1 MPFEVPATCK
11 YVRMS
16 AQKTRL
22 VADLVRGMDVQE
34 ALTLLRFTNKAAA
47 DPVAKTI
54 ASAAANAD
62 ENYGLSIDDLYVSR
76 IMVDEGPTLKR
87 GRPGARGRYK
97 PVLKRSSHISVYVA
111 ERE

>member
-1 MPFEVPATCK
+1 MPFEVAATCK
-11 YVRMS
+11 YVRMA

-54 ASAAANAD
+54 TSAAANAD

>member
-1 MPFEVPATCK
+1 MPFEVRAVTK

-16 AQKTRL
+16 PQKMRL
-22 VADLVRGMDVQE
+22 VADLVRGKNVQE

-47 DPVAKTI
+47 GQVAKTI

-62 ENYGLSIDDLYVSR
+62 ENHGLSIENLYVAR
-76 IMVDEGPTLKR
+76 IMIDEGPTLKR

-97 PVLKRSSHISVYVA
+97 PVLKRGSHISVFVA